1 MRTLRVQGGSPAPCG
16 HSLWP
21 SSAAASGCW
30 PAQFGAVHAHGG
42 AEAGRGARLEGK
54 EAAGSLPSSARL
66 SCCGFGPH
74 RRISPSTPSG
84 EYYAAVKRREP
95 ATPATM
101 WTELGHTTPSD
112 RRRRGRSH
120 GVRSHLHEMS
130 RTGTSTDRKWG
141 RGAGGRPVE
150 GTCVLLGWRAFSA
163 SRAEGCKCCHC
174 AP

>member
-16 HSLWP
+16 HSLRP
-21 SSAAASGCW
+21 SSAAAQAAGQLSSALST
-30 PAQFGAVHAHGG
+30 PAGVLRP
-42 AEAGRGARLEGK
+42 AEPRRLEGK
-54 EAAGSLPSSARL
+54 EAAQSLPSSARL
-66 SCCGFGPH
+66 SCWGLRPR

-150 GTCVLLGWRAFSA
+150 GTCVLPGWRAFSA
-163 SRAEGCKCCHC
+163 SRAEGRKCCHC